1 MVKKYIIVLLAR
13 PFLYIIYLFF
23 YLTYFSATSPA
34 NRNVIVWGSPGT
46 GKTIIF
52 TYELVTRSRLSRE
65 DSGQFSLNVEVLLDE
80 VFHSVDESGAN
91 LLDDIDRE
99 VFKQTWSQ
107 STS

>member
-1 MVKKYIIVLLAR
+1 MVFSQFFFVIINLKSFKKYILGN
-13 PFLYIIYLFF
+13 
-23 YLTYFSATSPA
+23 SPVT
-34 NRNVIVWGSPGT
+34 RNVIVWGSPGT

-80 VFHSVDESGAN
+80 VFHSVGESGAN

-107 STS
+107 STN